1 MIPIVPEKRRDGRSS
16 FLQLISY
23 LSLREDVR
31 LDDSVSPDAP
41 VMRMS
46 RSKEAI
52 FDRLV
57 GYIERSNNA
66 DSHLVLQEFP
76 DGRQQVMSG
85 NVACETNCFS
95 LDTAAA
101 EMNMVAAQNTRC
113 VDPVYHFILSWPT
126 QDNPV
131 DRDIFDCARSAIQSL
146 GMQDH
151 QFVTAIHRDTDN
163 VHCHIAVNRI
173 NPKSYRAADLYYDV
187 DILHKACRLL
197 EMKYGYTPDN
207 GAWINDHGNV
217 VRNRNDVKSIPRK
230 ARQLE
235 YHSDKESL
243 YSYAVNECRERI
255 GIILG
260 SGEASWEK
268 LHAELIRAGLE
279 MRPKGEGLAI
289 YSRHDEHVTPVKAS
303 TLHPDLTRQCLEEWL
318 GEFEPAPE
326 VINHFDDDGVYLG
339 SNYPQEF
346 VYDARAHVRDQ
357 GARSERRLARAN
369 AREDLDARFR
379 AYKNSWVRPKMP
391 DTESAIQFKALSNRY
406 AWKKEQVRYVFDDP
420 LIRKMIYRTIEIERQ
435 KEFESLRDKVK
446 AERAVFYSRPE
457 NRRLNYWQWV
467 EKQAVM
473 QDQAAISRLRGR
485 SYKLKQQQRTAKLS
499 ENAIICAAADDIAPV
514 NIDGFDSRVNRDGTI
529 QYLQDGHIVLQDT
542 GERIEIADPYREEG
556 IHISDAMLI
565 AEEKSG
571 EKLRFSGTEE
581 FVKSACDVVS
591 WFNEG
596 GEKPLPLTDP
606 QQRIMAGYDKPE
618 TRSDNS
624 DKFVMTHRIVDEATY
639 LASLQRQRQRQHDEV
654 NDNRSCNEP
663 VHLKPGKNTLRPR

>member
-1 MIPIVPEKRRDGRSS
+1 MIPIVPDKRRDKKSS

-23 LSLREDVR
+23 LTLREDVK
-31 LDDSVSPDAP
+31 LDDTVSPDAP
-41 VMRMS
+41 VMRMP

-57 GYIERSNNA
+57 DYIDRSHDA
-66 DSHLVLQEFP
+66 DSQVLLQTFP

-95 LDTAAA
+95 LDTASA

-113 VDPVYHFILSWPT
+113 VDPVYHFILSWPA
-126 QDNPV
+126 V
-131 DRDIFDCARSAIQSL
+131 DTPIDGDIFDCARSAIQML

-163 VHCHIAVNRI
+163 VHCHVAVNRI
-173 NPKSYRAADLYYDV
+173 NPKSYKAAGLYNDI
-187 DILHKACRLL
+187 DILHKTCRLL

-207 GAWINDHGNV
+207 GAWVNENDNV
-217 VRNRNDVKSIPRK
+217 VRKKNDFKSIPRQ

-235 YHSDKESL
+235 YHNDKESL
-243 YSYAVNECRERI
+243 YSYAVDLCRQPLGE
-255 GIILG
+255 ILG
-260 SGEASWEK
+260 SGKATWEK

-289 YSRHDEHVTPVKAS
+289 YSRHDVHVTPIKAS
-303 TLHPDLTRQCLEEWL
+303 TLHPDLTRQCLEKWL
-318 GEFEPAPE
+318 GDFEPAPE
-326 VINHFDDDGVYLG
+326 VVNHFDDDGVYLG

-357 GARSERRLARAN
+357 KARSERRLARAI
-369 AREDLDARFR
+369 AREELDALYK
-379 AYKNSWVRPKMP
+379 AYKHSWVRPKMP
-391 DTESAIQFKALSNRY
+391 DTDASVQFKALSNRY

-420 LIRKMIYRTIEIERQ
+420 LIRKMVYRTLELERQ
-435 KEFESLRDKVK
+435 KEFESLRNKVK
-446 AERAVFYSRPE
+446 TERTIFYSRPE

-467 EKQAVM
+467 EKQAAM
-473 QDQAAISRLRGR
+473 QNQAAISRLRGR

-499 ENAIICAAADDIAPV
+499 ENAIVCAAADDIAAV
-514 NIDGFDSRVNRDGTI
+514 NIDGFDFRVKRDGAI
-529 QYLQDGHIVLQDT
+529 QYLLDGHVVLQDT

-571 EKLRFSGTEE
+571 EKLLFSGESE
-581 FVKSACDVVS
+581 FVTSACDVVS

-596 GEKPLPLTDP
+596 GEKRLPLTDP
-606 QQRIMAGYDKPE
+606 RQRIMAGYEKSAPAPRTDKL
-618 TRSDNS
+618 
-624 DKFVMTHRIVDEATY
+624 VMTHRIMDEETY
-639 LASLQRQRQRQHDEV
+639 LASLQRQEA
-654 NDNRSCNEP
+654 NDNRERND
-663 VHLKPGKNTLRPR
+663 LKPKKNTPRPR